1 MLRSLIFCASVE
13 SSYIHN
19 MIDSLRIK
27 EDFRTARCCGPQPS
41 DEIRGFLKP
50 DSGLISV
57 HKAGCGNLRSIQPE
71 RLVKLTWEEIL
82 VEDDEHTPA
91 DDPVFG
97 LLDETDFKILK
108 HHATMGVDYAAVVAK
123 SLGLDRATI
132 FERHRKLRD
141 LGLLVRVQPKMI
153 QYRKGI
159 VKNKWIKHRN
169 HTYYEMTEKGLKLL
183 HIEREKWGK
192 AGMGRIDNF

>member
-1 MLRSLIFCASVE
+1 MTKQLKA
-13 SSYIHN
+13 
-19 MIDSLRIK
+19 K
-27 EDFRTARCCGPQPS
+27 KDFRIARCCDPIPP

-71 RLVKLTWEEIL
+71 RLVKLRWEEIL
-82 VEDDEHTPA
+82 VEEDETTPTH
-91 DDPVFG
+91 DPDFK
-97 LLDETDFKILK
+97 LLDETDFMILK
-108 HHATMGVDYAAVVAK
+108 HHAEMGVDYAAVVAK
-123 SLGLDRATI
+123 SLGIDRASV

-141 LGLLVRVQPKMI
+141 LGLLIRVQPKMI

-169 HTYYEMTEKGLKLL
+169 HTYYEITEKGSKIL
-183 HIEREKWGK
+183 HKGNGNLE
-192 AGMGRIDNF
+192 

>member
-1 MLRSLIFCASVE
+1 MTDPLGIR
-13 SSYIHN
+13 
-19 MIDSLRIK
+19 
-27 EDFRTARCCGPQPS
+27 EDFRIARCCGPEPS

-50 DSGLISV
+50 DSGVLSV

-82 VEDDEHTPA
+82 VEDDEHTLA
-91 DDPVFG
+91 DDPVFK

-108 HHATMGVDYAAVVAK
+108 HHAVMGVDYAAVVAK
-123 SLGLDRATI
+123 SVGIDRATV
-132 FERHRKLRD
+132 FERHRELRD
-141 LGLLVRVQPKMI
+141 LGLLIRVQPKMI

-169 HTYYEMTEKGLKLL
+169 HTYYEISNKGLEFLRMEEGN
-183 HIEREKWGK
+183 IG
-192 AGMGRIDNF
+192 

>member
-1 MLRSLIFCASVE
+1 MTE
-13 SSYIHN
+13 P
-19 MIDSLRIK
+19 LRIR
-27 EDFRTARCCGPQPS
+27 EDFRIARCCGPEPS
-41 DEIRGFLKP
+41 DEIKGFLKP

-57 HKAGCGNLRSIQPE
+57 HKASCGNLRSIQPE

-82 VEDDEHTPA
+82 VEDKEINPA
-91 DDPVFG
+91 DDPVFR

-108 HHATMGVDYAAVVAK
+108 HHSVMGVDYAAVVAK
-123 SLGLDRATI
+123 SLDIDRATV

-141 LGLLVRVQPKMI
+141 LGLLIRVQPKMI

-169 HTYYEMTEKGLKLL
+169 HTYYEITEKGLKFLL
-183 HIEREKWGK
+183 MEERN
-192 AGMGRIDNF
+192 IS